1 LNPTDPCRGLTAGE
15 AADRTALGQV
25 NRLPRSGWTEYR
37 DITVRNLLTPFNALV
52 VPAGVALYLLGDL
65 RGAWAVGGMAAVNAL
80 IGLFQEVR
88 AKRHLDRLDLLS
100 ESEAR
105 VIRDGVEHR
114 ISAGSVVRGDILKLG
129 PGEPVVADGTVLA
142 AEFLEVDEALLTGE
156 SDPIARQPGEQ
167 LLSGSFAVAGEGTY
181 RADGVGAE
189 AFAHRTSAAA
199 RQYRHA
205 PSPIQRILSVL
216 IRVMTAASVVLC
228 GFYIVLY
235 FFRGLPA
242 TDLVQMV
249 AATVT
254 SLVPQ
259 GLVLMTTLALTLGA
273 LRLSSLGAVVQRLSA
288 VEAMAS
294 TDILCIDKTGTLTT
308 GNPAVD
314 RIDAF
319 GGNEDAVRAKLQL
332 FAWATVDAENRTVV
346 ALRTAFPEP
355 SEPFSALDQI
365 PFTSRKRYSAVRV
378 RTAGGEQVLAIGSPD
393 ALLPRFVGEEAVLF
407 GSRFQELLPSGLR
420 LLALAAGPEVVGGR
434 PPAAWGGTLR
444 PDEPL
449 RPLAL
454 IALRDELRPGV
465 EGVLESL
472 AGQSVRIKLLS
483 GDHPDTVRA
492 TLSRLGLPLAH
503 ESVRT
508 GTDFDAAPDRDAF
521 IAGNSVFG
529 RMSPK
534 QKLDVITTLQ
544 AGGRRVAMV
553 GDGVNDVL
561 SIKTADLGVAM
572 GAGSSAAKTVAG
584 LVLETND
591 FGLLPQALTEG
602 RTVLHNVR
610 RAAKLFLLKNVYT
623 LLLIVVLVGLLGE
636 AFPYLPQQV
645 TLLNALTIGGPAILI
660 MLSKVPPGAALQ
672 TAFLPDVGRFVLGM
686 GLALGGCGLAVWH
699 LGDGAEE
706 RRTLLLSTLVLAG
719 LGNAVLVGG
728 ADRRLLLGWAVL
740 AGVLYLAAMYFAPA
754 AYFFALTPLTAG
766 RWAAVA
772 GTAAIGF
779 STGWLATRRQ
789 ARQNNEATV
798 LRSSRSRTV
807 CGRRARELF
816 AIGLGH

>member
-1 LNPTDPCRGLTAGE
+1 MNPTDPCRGLTAGE

-100 ESEAR
+100 EAEAR
-105 VIRDGVEHR
+105 VIRDGVEHL
-114 ISAGSVVRGDILKLG
+114 IPAGSVVRGDILKLG
-129 PGEPVVADGTVLA
+129 PGEPVVADGTLLA

-167 LLSGSFAVAGEGTY
+167 LLSGSFAVAGAGTY

-189 AFAHRTSAAA
+189 AFAHRTSATA

-216 IRVMTAASVVLC
+216 IRVMTVAAVVLC
-228 GFYIVLY
+228 GFYVVLY
-235 FFRGLPA
+235 FIRGMPA

-259 GLVLMTTLALTLGA
+259 GLILMTTLALTLGA

-294 TDILCIDKTGTLTT
+294 TDVLCIDKTGTLTT

-314 RIDAF
+314 RIDSL
-319 GGNEDAVRAKLQL
+319 GGDEDLVRAKLRL
-332 FAWATVDAENRTVV
+332 FAWATLDAENRTVV
-346 ALRTAFPEP
+346 ALRTAFPKP
-355 SEPFSALDQI
+355 CEPFSALDQI
-365 PFTSRKRYSAVRV
+365 PFTSRNRYSAVRV
-378 RTAGGEQVLAIGSPD
+378 QTAGGEQVLIIGSPD
-393 ALLPRFVGEEAVLF
+393 ALLPRFVGEAAILF
-407 GSRFQELLPSGLR
+407 RSRFQELLPSGLR
-420 LLALAAGPEVVGGR
+420 LLALAAGPEVVDGR
-434 PPAAWGGTLR
+434 SPAAWGGTLR

-454 IALRDELRPGV
+454 IALSDELRPGV

-472 AGQSVRIKLLS
+472 AAQGVRIKLLS

-508 GTDFDAAPDRDAF
+508 GTDLDAAPNRDAL

-561 SIKTADLGVAM
+561 SIKSADLGVAM
-572 GAGSSAAKTVAG
+572 GAGSPAAKTVAG

-591 FGLLPQALTEG
+591 FGLLPRALTEG

-645 TLLNALTIGGPAILI
+645 TLLNALTIGGPALLI
-660 MLSKVPPGAALQ
+660 MLSKVPPGAAVQ
-672 TAFLPDVGRFVLGM
+672 TAFLPDVGRFVFGM
-686 GLALGGCGLAVWH
+686 GLALGGCGLAVWQV
-699 LGDGAEE
+699 GDGAEE
-706 RRTLLLSTLVLAG
+706 RRTLLLSTLVLSG

-728 ADRRLLLGWAVL
+728 TDRRLLLGWAVL
-740 AGVLYLAAMYFAPA
+740 AGVLYLAVMYIAPA
-754 AYFFALTPLTAG
+754 AYFFALTPLTAV
-766 RWAAVA
+766 RWAVVVGAAAV
-772 GTAAIGF
+772 GF
-779 STGWLATRRQ
+779 SLGWLFTRWKPKIDDQRK
-789 ARQNNEATV
+789 V
-798 LRSSRSRTV
+798 I
-807 CGRRARELF
+807 RRPLC
-816 AIGLGH
+816 